1 MDCERGPI
9 DVETCCER
17 AGLDVVDVPMG
28 HGGREALLA
37 PVGGQL
43 RIVVNADLT
52 PGPATEVVRRQRRR
66 FRLAHELAHAF
77 FYRRIGGA
85 YRRLSPAGCADEE
98 RFCDEFARN
107 LLIPPSDA
115 PPTAGQMLDAHS
127 EYDVSIE
134 VVARA
139 VAASTYAPR
148 VVLWWWPMDAN
159 DHRRPVSEQWASDGK
174 VAAELGAQAYRTGPL
189 RLATSLRRAESRFG
203 RHISVAF
210 WPTRGQ
216 AVAVLSRQ
224 EGSSS

>member
-1 MDCERGPI
+1 M
-9 DVETCCER
+9 
-17 AGLDVVDVPMG
+17 DVVDAPMG
-28 HGGREALLA
+28 HAGREALLA
-37 PVGGQL
+37 PGDGQL

-52 PGPATEVVRRQRRR
+52 PGRAAEVVRRQRRR

-77 FYRRIGGA
+77 FYRRIGGQ
-85 YRRLSPAGCADEE
+85 YRRLSPTGCADEE
-98 RFCDEFARN
+98 WFCDEFARS

-115 PPTAGQMLDAHS
+115 PPTAGQMLAAHS

-148 VVLWWWPMDAN
+148 VALWWWGTDA
-159 DHRRPVSEQWASDGK
+159 DDRGAPVSEQWASDRK
-174 VAAELGAQAYRTGPL
+174 VAADLGVQAYRTGPP
-189 RLATSLRRAESRFG
+189 RLAVSLRRAESRLG

-224 EGSSS
+224 AGSSS